1 MKLSFAKLGR
11 AALISASLAAVAVAP
26 TVASA
31 GGAGI
36 AKQGAFT
43 GASDH
48 ITTGGV
54 KIVKTAN
61 GGAVVI
67 LDSDFSLDGAPDPRV
82 GFGSDGVYADASDLG
97 ALISK
102 TGVQVYIVPPSV
114 NVDDF
119 NEVYIWCRKFSVP
132 LGVAALR

>member
-1 MKLSFAKLGR
+1 MTTFITKLTRIVLLTL
-11 AALISASLAAVAVAP
+11 ALLAPVPALAD
-26 TVASA
+26 TVAA
-31 GGAGI
+31 TGT
-36 AKQGAFT
+36 FT

-54 KIVKTAN
+54 SIIKTAG

-67 LDSDFSLDGAPDPRV
+67 LDKDFSLDGAPDPRV
-82 GFGSDGVYADASDLG
+82 GFGVDGKYVDASDLG
-97 ALISK
+97 VLTSK
-102 TGVQVYIVPPSV
+102 DGLPVYVVPASV

-132 LGVAALR
+132 LGVAALK

>member
-1 MKLSFAKLGR
+1 MAYATKKLFG
-11 AALISASLAAVAVAP
+11 LAAAAMIAMAPVA
-26 TVASA
+26 ASA
-31 GGAGI
+31 GSGAKHSTGT
-36 AKQGAFT
+36 FT

-54 KIVKTAN
+54 KVIKTAD

-82 GFGSDGVYADASDLG
+82 AFGKDGKYAEPSNLG
-97 ALISK
+97 VLQNLKGLQI
-102 TGVQVYIVPPSV
+102 YRVPATV

-119 NEVYIWCRKFSVP
+119 NEVYIWCTKFSVP
-132 LGVAALR
+132 LGVASLK

>member
-1 MKLSFAKLGR
+1 MKNIITKICSV
-11 AALISASLAAVAVAP
+11 VAVAMIAFAP
-26 TVASA
+26 ISA
-31 GGAGI
+31 TAGEG
-36 AKQGAFT
+36 KTPKGSFT

-54 KIVKTAN
+54 KIVKTAD

-82 GFGSDGVYADASDLG
+82 GLGKDGEYSANADLG
-97 ALISK
+97 ALNHL
-102 TGVQVYIVPPSV
+102 TGTQVYIVPPSV

-132 LGVAALR
+132 LGVASLSKY

>member
-1 MKLSFAKLGR
+1 MKKILLK
-11 AALISASLAAVAVAP
+11 SLAVAAVATIAFNP
-26 TVASA
+26 LSAIADETGAS
-31 GGAGI
+31 GT
-36 AKQGAFT
+36 FT

-54 KIVKTAN
+54 QIVKTAD

-82 GFGSDGVYADASDLG
+82 GFGSNGTFVEASDLG
-97 ALISK
+97 ELQNLNGLQIY
-102 TGVQVYIVPPSV
+102 VVPPTI

-119 NEVYIWCRKFSVP
+119 NEVYIWCLEFGVP
-132 LGVAALR
+132 LGVAALS

>member
-1 MKLSFAKLGR
+1 MNKLFAGTLGL
-11 AALISASLAAVAVAP
+11 AMGALVAFAPVSA
-26 TVASA
+26 TA
-31 GGAGI
+31 GSGVTKGTFA
-36 AKQGAFT
+36 

-54 KIVKTAN
+54 QVVKTAN

-82 GFGSDGVYADASDLG
+82 GFGKDGKFSDASDLG
-97 ALISK
+97 VLQNIK
-102 TGVQVYIVPPSV
+102 GLQIYVVPATV

-119 NEVYIWCRKFSVP
+119 NEVYIWCKKFGVP
-132 LGVAALR
+132 LGVATVH

>member
-1 MKLSFAKLGR
+1 MTTFITKLTRIVLLTL
-11 AALISASLAAVAVAP
+11 ALLAPVPALAD
-26 TVASA
+26 TVAA
-31 GGAGI
+31 TGT
-36 AKQGAFT
+36 FT

-54 KIVKTAN
+54 SIIKTAG

-67 LDSDFSLDGAPDPRV
+67 LDKDFSLDGAPDPRV
-82 GFGSDGVYADASDLG
+82 GFGVDGKYVDASDLG
-97 ALISK
+97 VLTSK
-102 TGVQVYIVPPSV
+102 DGLQVYVVPASV

-132 LGVAALR
+132 LGVAALK

>member
-1 MKLSFAKLGR
+1 MKMFALK
-11 AALISASLAAVAVAP
+11 SLAVIAAAVIALTPLSATAEPPVAHG
-26 TVASA
+26 S
-31 GGAGI
+31 
-36 AKQGAFT
+36 FT

-54 KIVKTAN
+54 QIVRTAD

-82 GFGSDGVYADASDLG
+82 GFGTDGVYDEASDVGELVN
-97 ALISK
+97 L
-102 TGVQVYIVPPSV
+102 TGLQIYVVPPSI

-119 NEVYIWCRKFSVP
+119 NEVYIWCLQFSVP
-132 LGVAALR
+132 LGVAELS